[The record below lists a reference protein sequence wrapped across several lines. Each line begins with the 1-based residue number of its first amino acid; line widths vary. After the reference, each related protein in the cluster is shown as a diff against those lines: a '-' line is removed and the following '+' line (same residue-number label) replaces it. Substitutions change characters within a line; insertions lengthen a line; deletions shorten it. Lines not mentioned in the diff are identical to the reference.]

1 MMVPE
6 TRTFIAHCKTADEKL
21 WQLLEERSRLIT
33 RLAETKAQLVRLEN
47 ELARVEFE
55 IARIQDH
62 LKRFK

>member
-6 TRTFIAHCKTADEKL
+6 TRTFIANRETSDEKL
-21 WQLLEERSRLIT
+21 WRLLGERSRLIVC
-33 RLAETKAQLVRLEN
+33 LAETKAQLVRLEN
-47 ELARVEFE
+47 KLARVEFE